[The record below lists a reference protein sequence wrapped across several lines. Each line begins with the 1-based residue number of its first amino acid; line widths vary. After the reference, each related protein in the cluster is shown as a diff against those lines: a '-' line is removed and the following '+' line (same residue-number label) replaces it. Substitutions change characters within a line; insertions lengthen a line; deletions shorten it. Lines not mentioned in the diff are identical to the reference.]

1 MEFNLEELTQ
11 AYAAKLGSL
20 ESQLTLSQVTVE
32 KLQDQV
38 NSLQAELDKLKP
50 TEEATADAKKGGR
63 R

>member
-11 AYAAKLGSL
+11 AYAARLGSL

-38 NSLQAELDKLKP
+38 NSLQAELDKLR
-50 TEEATADAKKGGR
+50 TTGEATADAKKGGR

>member
-11 AYAAKLGSL
+11 AYAARLGSL

-50 TEEATADAKKGGR
+50 TEEATTDVKKGGR